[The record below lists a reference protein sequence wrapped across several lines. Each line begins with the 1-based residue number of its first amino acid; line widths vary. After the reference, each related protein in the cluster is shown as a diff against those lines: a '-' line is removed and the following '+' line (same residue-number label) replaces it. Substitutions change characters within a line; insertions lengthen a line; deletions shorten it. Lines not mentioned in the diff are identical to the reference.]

1 VVVHL
6 NLPTRELEFAWGV
19 PTNRGARLSSM
30 VSECLRSS
38 SRDAVLWVRGA
49 DGGLALEVDR
59 RLLAISLCSMDG
71 LLIAMQGGLL

>member
-1 VVVHL
+1 
-6 NLPTRELEFAWGV
+6 
-19 PTNRGARLSSM
+19 M